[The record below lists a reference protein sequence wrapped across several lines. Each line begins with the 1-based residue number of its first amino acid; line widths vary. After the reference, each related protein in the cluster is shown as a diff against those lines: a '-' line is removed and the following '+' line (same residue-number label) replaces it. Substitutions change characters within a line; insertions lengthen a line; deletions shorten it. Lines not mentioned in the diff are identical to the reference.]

1 LFRRFGF
8 FVVLITS
15 VVLVGVAAPAQK
27 RESKRMHGSAPA
39 AQPVTVIDTEGL
51 KSLLKRDSHHPLLL
65 NFWATWCDPCRD
77 EFPDLVKI
85 DGDFRN
91 MGLDFAAVSLDDP
104 KDIKTEVPKFLRLMK
119 AQMAVYL
126 LNVPDPEIPIT
137 VVDPQWSGALPATF
151 LYDVNGKIV
160 YKHFGRI
167 VTADLR
173 AAIEKQVGAK
183 Q

>member
-1 LFRRFGF
+1 MFQRLSL
-8 FVVLITS
+8 VAVCLS
-15 VVLVGVAAPAQK
+15 VVLAVFASTTQK
-27 RESKRMHGSAPA
+27 RESRSMHRTATVSP
-39 AQPVTVIDTEGL
+39 PVTEIDTEGL
-51 KSLLKRDSHHPLLL
+51 KSLLKRDLNHPLLL

-85 DGDFRN
+85 DGDFRSK
-91 MGLDFAAVSLDDP
+91 GLDFAAVSLDDP
-104 KDIKTEVPKFLRLMK
+104 KDLKTEVPKFLRTMK

-126 LNVPDPEIPIT
+126 LNVPDPEVPIT

-151 LYDVNGKIV
+151 LYDANGKIA